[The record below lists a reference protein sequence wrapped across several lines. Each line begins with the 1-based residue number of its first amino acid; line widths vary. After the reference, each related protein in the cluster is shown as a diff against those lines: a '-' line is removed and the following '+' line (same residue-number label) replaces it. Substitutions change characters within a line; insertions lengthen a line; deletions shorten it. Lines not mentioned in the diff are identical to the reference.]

1 MEMDSAFPFRDRVQK
16 AYNKARRETAEAEE
30 ASRQR
35 RLEHRG
41 VRLCEWLEPLGVA
54 VGPED
59 LTVVRA
65 NSATPDVEYEIEGL
79 TFGLNEHWWLVL
91 RLRCPR
97 CGAPVDL
104 GVVNSVVAL
113 GAILADGPTVDRY
126 HTCSGQAPLRVAP
139 TPVRV
144 ITDEEARLVDA
155 LMAFIQ
161 TGGGQ

>member
-1 MEMDSAFPFRDRVQK
+1 METGKTLRELAAVAYDK
-16 AYNKARRETAEAEE
+16 AQREGAEAGK
-30 ASRQR
+30 ALRQG
-35 RLEHRG
+35 RLERRR
-41 VRLCEWLEPLGVA
+41 VRLCEWLARLGLA

-65 NSATPDVEYEIEGL
+65 HTATPDVEYEIEGL

-126 HTCSGQAPLRVAP
+126 HACPDQAPPRV
-139 TPVRV
+139 TPPSVRV
-144 ITDEEARLVDA
+144 ITDEEAQLVDA
-155 LMAFIQ
+155 LMAFMQ
-161 TGGGQ
+161 TGGER